1 MIVPSLL
8 AAAALLQFPTGG
20 NTLFGPLFMYAAIF
34 AIFYLLLI
42 RPQQKQRKE
51 HEATIQNLKKGDRV
65 VTAGGLIGDVLHIKV
80 LGADGKTTAEDEITI
95 KSGESRVIVERG
107 RIARIASTATAAPT
121 NAA

>member
-1 MIVPSLL
+1 MSATPLL
-8 AAAALLQFPTGG
+8 AAAVLLQFPTGG

-42 RPQQKQRKE
+42 RPQQRQRKQ
-51 HEATIQNLKKGDRV
+51 HEVTIQNLKKGDRV
-65 VTAGGLIGDVLHIKV
+65 VTAGGLIGDVLHIKT

-95 KSGESRVIVERG
+95 KSGESRVVVERG
-107 RIARIASTATAAPT
+107 RIARIASTSSAAPT